1 MKTRESGMPDEEMW
15 KSFFNPEF
23 ILRELGLDRAC
34 RSVVDFGCGYGL
46 FTIEAARYIS
56 GTVYALDIDP
66 MMIDI
71 CKTKVEENKIGNVV
85 CEQRDFV
92 KDGTGLP
99 TGTADFVMLFN
110 ILHAENPVGLLSEAY
125 RILVPGGKAGV
136 IHWNYDPST
145 PRGPSMEIRPRPEQC
160 REWIQTAGFEL
171 IRPLIEL
178 PPYHYGIVA
187 QKGERMPNE

>member
-23 ILRELGLDRAC
+23 ILGELGLDRSC

-46 FTIEAARYIS
+46 FTIPAARYID

-66 MMIDI
+66 MMIDA
-71 CKTKVEENKIGNVV
+71 CKAKVEETGIGNVI
-85 CEQRDFV
+85 CQQRDFV

-99 TGTADFVMLFN
+99 IDTVDFVMLFN
-110 ILHAENPVGLLSEAY
+110 ILHAEDPVGLLREAY

-145 PRGPSMEIRPRPEQC
+145 PRGPSMEIRPQPEQC
-160 REWIQTAGFEL
+160 QAWVQTAGFEL
-171 IRPLIEL
+171 ILRLIDL
-178 PPYHYGIVA
+178 PPYHYGIVG
-187 QKGERMPNE
+187 QKSERMPHE